1 MLKYLWLS
9 AAVVAVD
16 QVTKWLAVKFL
27 LGRPPLEILP
37 GFDLQLV
44 YNTGAAFGLLDD
56 AGGWQNGFFIAVAL
70 VVCVFISNMLRR
82 LQPDEVQGAV
92 ALALILGGAIGNLI
106 DRMMFGHVI
115 DFIQMYYPGSSCLI
129 GFSAIQYS
137 GQAVCVWPAF
147 NIADSAIFLGA
158 ACLIIDMFKESKNA

>member
-56 AGGWQNGFFIAVAL
+56 AGGWQNGFFITVAL

-92 ALALILGGAIGNLI
+92 ALALILGGAIGNVI
-106 DRMMFGHVI
+106 DRLLQGYVV
-115 DFIQMYYPGSSCLI
+115 DFIHWYY
-129 GFSAIQYS
+129 QNWH
-137 GQAVCVWPAF
+137 WPTF
-147 NIADSAIFLGA
+147 NIADSAITVGAVLLVLDTLGWRI
-158 ACLIIDMFKESKNA
+158 LGRRKRVV